1 MREYTCPGAVKVP
14 PSDNPIAA
22 LLARADTH
30 PHVAALAYRDGT
42 RFVDITTQQFVA
54 EVKELAA
61 GLIAMGIE
69 PGSRIGIFSSTR
81 YEYTYVQ
88 YAIWAVGCAMVTIY
102 ETSSAEQVRW
112 ILGDSSSVGVFCE
125 NEELKATFDEVTG
138 DLPDC
143 RHVFVID
150 EGGLDQLKEAATD
163 ETRKE
168 VDGRIKAI
176 NQDDIGLLIYTSGTT
191 GRPKGCVLTH
201 HNFIWDVRQVVSCAP
216 DLFKP
221 GNSNLMF
228 LPLAHSFAQ
237 VVQVACVTGGVK
249 IGYSTGTQNLVEELG
264 MFKPRW
270 VFSVPRVFEKVYNS
284 AKHKAD
290 SEGKGKIFDIGAG
303 VAIDFSREEQEGRV
317 SLKTKALHLVFDK
330 LLYGKLRDVFGGRL
344 KYAIS
349 GGAALGERLGHF
361 FRGIGLTV
369 LEGYGLTETT
379 AGTFVNRPGEIKI
392 GTVGRPV
399 PGVSVKIADD
409 GEVLIKGG
417 CVFRGYWNNEMA
429 TNEVFSG
436 DGWFHSGDV
445 GELDNEG
452 YLRITG
458 RKKELIVTAG
468 GKNVAPAV
476 LEDLIRA
483 HPLISQCMV
492 IGDAQPFIAALVT
505 LDPETFP
512 EWAEEVGMSDLSI
525 AELREHPRVLQAINE
540 AIDEGNQAVSKA
552 ESVRTFRIL
561 DEDFTIEGGELTP
574 TLKVKRS
581 VIGKKY
587 GHVIDEIYAK

>member
-1 MREYTCPGAVKVP
+1 MREYTSPGAVKVP
-14 PSDNPIAA
+14 PSDSPIAA
-22 LLARADTH
+22 LLGRADTH
-30 PHVAALAYRDGT
+30 PHVAALAVREGN
-42 RFVDITTQQFVA
+42 RFVDITTEELVNQVM
-54 EVKELAA
+54 ELAA
-61 GLIAMGIE
+61 GLVALGIQ
-69 PGSRIGIFSSTR
+69 PGSRIGVYSATR
-81 YEYTYVQ
+81 YEFTYAQ
-88 YAIWAVGCAMVTIY
+88 YAIWAAGCAAVTLY

-112 ILGDSSSVGVFCE
+112 SLSDSGSVGVFCE
-125 NEELKATFDEVTG
+125 NEQLKAVFDEVAG

-143 RHVFVID
+143 RHQFVID
-150 EGGLDQLKEAATD
+150 AGGLDQIKAAATND
-163 ETRKE
+163 SRAE
-168 VDGRIKAI
+168 VKQRIKAI
-176 NQDDIGLLIYTSGTT
+176 AQDDIALLIYTSGTT
-191 GRPKGCVLTH
+191 GRPKGCVLTQ
-201 HNFIWDVRQVVSCAP
+201 HNFIWDVRQVVSALP
-216 DLFKP
+216 DLFEA

-237 VVQVACVTGGVK
+237 VVQVGCVTTGVK
-249 IGYSTGTQNLVEELG
+249 IGYSTGTQNLVEEMG
-264 MFKPRW
+264 MLKPRW

-290 SEGKGKIFDIGAG
+290 SEGKGRIFDIGANI
-303 VAIDFSREEQEGRV
+303 AIEYSREDQAGKV
-317 SLKTKALHLVFDK
+317 SLKTKVLHAVFDK

-344 KYAIS
+344 EYAIS

-379 AGTFVNRPGEIKI
+379 AATFFNRPGELKI
-392 GTVGRPV
+392 GTVGHPA

-417 CVFRGYWNNEMA
+417 CVFKGYWNNEMA

-445 GELDNEG
+445 GELDNEA

-458 RKKELIVTAG
+458 RKKELIVTSG

-512 EWAEEVGMSDLSI
+512 EWAEGKGLGGMTMS
-525 AELREHPRVLQAINE
+525 ELRQDPGVLEAIQE
-540 AIDEGNQAVSKA
+540 AIDVANKAVSKA
-552 ESVRTFRIL
+552 ESVRTFRVL
-561 DEDFTIEGGELTP
+561 DEDFTIQGGELTP
-574 TLKVKRS
+574 TLKVKRAI
-581 VIGKKY
+581 IGKKY
-587 GHVIDEIYAK
+587 AHVIDEIYTE

>member
-1 MREYTCPGAVKVP
+1 MREYTSPGAVKVP
-14 PSDNPIAA
+14 PSDSPITA
-22 LLARADTH
+22 LLSRADTH
-30 PHVAALAYRDGT
+30 PHVAALAYREGN
-42 RFVDITTQQFVA
+42 RFVDITTEEFVNQ
-54 EVKELAA
+54 VMELAA
-61 GLIAMGIE
+61 GLVALGIQ
-69 PGSRIGIFSSTR
+69 PGSRIGVYSATR
-81 YEYTYVQ
+81 YEFTYAQ
-88 YAIWAVGCAMVTIY
+88 YAIWAAGCAAVTVY

-112 ILGDSSSVGVFCE
+112 SLSDSGSVGVFCE
-125 NEELKATFDEVTG
+125 NEQLKAVFDEVAG

-143 RHVFVID
+143 RHQFVID
-150 EGGLDQLKEAATD
+150 AGGLEQIKAAATND
-163 ETRKE
+163 SRAE
-168 VDGRIKAI
+168 VKQRIKAI
-176 NQDDIGLLIYTSGTT
+176 AQDDIALLIYTSGTT
-191 GRPKGCVLTH
+191 GRPKGCVLTQ
-201 HNFIWDVRQVVSCAP
+201 HNFIWDVRQVVSALP
-216 DLFKP
+216 DLFEA

-237 VVQVACVTGGVK
+237 VVQVGCVTTGVK
-249 IGYSTGTQNLVEELG
+249 IGYSTGTQNLVEEMG
-264 MFKPRW
+264 MLKPRW

-290 SEGKGKIFDIGAG
+290 SEGKGRIFDIGASI
-303 VAIDFSREEQEGRV
+303 AIEYSKQDQAGKV
-317 SLKTKALHLVFDK
+317 SLKTKVLHAVFDR

-344 KYAIS
+344 EYAIS

-379 AGTFVNRPGEIKI
+379 AATFFNRPDELKI
-392 GTVGRPV
+392 GTVGHPA

-417 CVFRGYWNNEMA
+417 CVFKGYWNNEMA

-445 GELDNEG
+445 GELDNEA

-512 EWAEEVGMSDLSI
+512 EWAEGKGLGGMTMS
-525 AELREHPRVLQAINE
+525 ELRHDPGVLEAIQE
-540 AIDEGNQAVSKA
+540 AIDVANKAVSKA

-574 TLKVKRS
+574 TLKVKRA

-587 GHVIDEIYAK
+587 AHVIDEIYTK

>member
-1 MREYTCPGAVKVP
+1 MREYTSPGAVKVP
-14 PSDNPIAA
+14 PSDSPITA
-22 LLARADTH
+22 LLSRADTH
-30 PHVAALAYRDGT
+30 PHVAALAYREGN
-42 RFVDITTQQFVA
+42 RFVDITTEEFVNQ
-54 EVKELAA
+54 VMELAA
-61 GLIAMGIE
+61 GLVALGIQ
-69 PGSRIGIFSSTR
+69 PGSRIGVYSATR
-81 YEYTYVQ
+81 YEFTYAQ
-88 YAIWAVGCAMVTIY
+88 YAIWAAGCAAVTVY

-112 ILGDSSSVGVFCE
+112 SLSDSGSVGVFCE
-125 NEELKATFDEVTG
+125 NEQLKAVFDEVAG

-143 RHVFVID
+143 RHQFVID
-150 EGGLDQLKEAATD
+150 AGGLDQIKAAATND
-163 ETRKE
+163 SRAE
-168 VDGRIKAI
+168 VKQRIKAI
-176 NQDDIGLLIYTSGTT
+176 AQDDIALLIYTSGTT
-191 GRPKGCVLTH
+191 GRPKGCVLTQ
-201 HNFIWDVRQVVSCAP
+201 HNFIWDVRQVVSALP
-216 DLFKP
+216 DLFEA

-237 VVQVACVTGGVK
+237 VVQVGCVTTGVK
-249 IGYSTGTQNLVEELG
+249 IGYSTGTQNLVEEMG
-264 MFKPRW
+264 MLKPRW

-290 SEGKGKIFDIGAG
+290 SEGKGRIFDIGASI
-303 VAIDFSREEQEGRV
+303 AIEYSKQDQAGKV
-317 SLKTKALHLVFDK
+317 SLKTKVLHAVFDR

-344 KYAIS
+344 EYAIS

-379 AGTFVNRPGEIKI
+379 AATFFNRPDELKI
-392 GTVGRPV
+392 GTVGHPA

-417 CVFRGYWNNEMA
+417 CVFKGYWNNEMA

-445 GELDNEG
+445 GELDNEA

-512 EWAEEVGMSDLSI
+512 EWAEGKGLGGMTMS
-525 AELREHPRVLQAINE
+525 ELRHDPGVLEAIQE
-540 AIDEGNQAVSKA
+540 AIDVANKAVSKA

-574 TLKVKRS
+574 TLKVKRA

-587 GHVIDEIYAK
+587 AHVIDEIYTK

>member
-1 MREYTCPGAVKVP
+1 MREYTSPGAVKVP
-14 PSDNPIAA
+14 PGDSPIAA

-30 PHVAALAYRDGT
+30 PHVAALAYRDGN
-42 RFVDITTQQFVA
+42 RFVDITTEEFVR
-54 EVKELAA
+54 EVRELAA
-61 GLIAMGIE
+61 GLVALGIE
-69 PGSRIGIFSSTR
+69 PGSRIGIFSATR
-81 YEYTYVQ
+81 YEFTYLQ
-88 YAIWAVGCAMVTIY
+88 YAIWAADCAAVTIY

-112 ILGDSSSVGVFCE
+112 IVGDSGAVGVFCE
-125 NEELKATFDEVTG
+125 NDQLKAVLDEVAG

-143 RHVFVID
+143 RHQFVI
-150 EGGLDQLKEAATD
+150 EGGGIDQLKAAATD
-163 ETRKE
+163 DARQE
-168 VDGRIKAI
+168 VDRRIKAI
-176 NQDDIGLLIYTSGTT
+176 NQDDIALLIYTSGTT
-191 GRPKGCVLTH
+191 GRPKGCVLTQ
-201 HNFIWDVRQVVSCAP
+201 HNFIWDVRQVVAGLP

-221 GNSNLMF
+221 GSSNLMF

-237 VVQVACVTGGVK
+237 VVQVGCVTTGVK
-249 IGYSTGTQNLVEELG
+249 IGYSTGAQNLVEELA
-264 MFKPRW
+264 MLRPRW

-284 AKHKAD
+284 AKRKAD
-290 SEGKGKIFDIGAG
+290 TEGKGKIFDIGVN
-303 VAIDFSREEQEGRV
+303 VAVDFSREEQAGKV
-317 SLKTKALHLVFDK
+317 SFKTKALHAIFDK
-330 LLYGKLRDVFGGRL
+330 LLFGKLRDVFGGRL
-344 KYAIS
+344 EYAIS

-379 AGTFVNRPGEIKI
+379 AATFVNRPGDIKI
-392 GTVGRPV
+392 GTVGHPI

-409 GEVLIKGG
+409 GEILIKGG
-417 CVFRGYWNNEMA
+417 CVFRGYWNNEAA
-429 TNEVFSG
+429 TEAVFSG

-445 GELDNEG
+445 GELDHEG
-452 YLRITG
+452 FLRITG

-505 LDPETFP
+505 LDPETVP
-512 EWAEEVGMSDLSI
+512 EWAAEKELGDLSM
-525 AELREHPRVLQAINE
+525 AELAVHPHVLEAVQV
-540 AIDEGNQAVSKA
+540 AIDEANKAVSKA

-587 GHVIDEIYAK
+587 GHVIDEIYTK

>member
-1 MREYTCPGAVKVP
+1 MREYTSPGAVKVP
-14 PSDNPIAA
+14 PSDSPIAA
-22 LLARADTH
+22 LLTRADTH
-30 PHVAALAYRDGT
+30 PHVAALAYRDGN
-42 RFVDITTQQFVA
+42 RFVDITTEEFVN
-54 EVKELAA
+54 EVMELAA
-61 GLIAMGIE
+61 GLVALGIQ
-69 PGSRIGIFSSTR
+69 PGSRIGVYSATR
-81 YEYTYVQ
+81 YEFTYAQ
-88 YAIWAVGCAMVTIY
+88 YAIWAAGCAAVTIY
-102 ETSSAEQVRW
+102 ETSSVEQVRW
-112 ILGDSSSVGVFCE
+112 TLGDSGAVGVFCE
-125 NEELKATFDEVTG
+125 NEQLKAVFDEVAG

-143 RHVFVID
+143 RHQLVFD
-150 EGGLDQLKEAATD
+150 AGGFDQLKAAATD
-163 ETRKE
+163 DSRAE
-168 VDGRIKAI
+168 VKRRIKAI
-176 NQDDIGLLIYTSGTT
+176 AQDDLALLIYTSGTT
-191 GRPKGCVLTH
+191 GRPKGCVLTQ
-201 HNFIWDVRQVVSCAP
+201 HNFIWDVRQVVAALP
-216 DLFKP
+216 DLFKA

-237 VVQVACVTGGVK
+237 VVQVGCVTTGVK

-264 MFKPRW
+264 MLKPRW

-290 SEGKGKIFDIGAG
+290 SEGKGKIFDIGAN
-303 VAIDFSREEQEGRV
+303 VAIDYSKEDQAGKV
-317 SLKTKALHLVFDK
+317 SLKTKVLHAVFDK
-330 LLYGKLRDVFGGRL
+330 LLYGKLREVFGGRL
-344 KYAIS
+344 EYAIS

-379 AGTFVNRPGEIKI
+379 AATFFNRPGELKI
-392 GTVGRPV
+392 GTVGHPA

-417 CVFRGYWNNEMA
+417 CVFKGYWNNEMA

-445 GELDNEG
+445 GELDSEG

-492 IGDAQPFIAALVT
+492 IGDAQPFVAALVT

-512 EWAEEVGMSDLSI
+512 GWAEEKGLGGMTN
-525 AELREHPRVLQAINE
+525 AELGEHPHVLEAVQV
-540 AIDEGNQAVSKA
+540 AIDGANKAVSKA

-561 DEDFTIEGGELTP
+561 DDDFTIEGGELTP
-574 TLKVKRS
+574 TLKVKRA

-587 GHVIDEIYAK
+587 AHVIDEIYTK

>member
-1 MREYTCPGAVKVP
+1 MREYTSPGAVKVP
-14 PSDNPIAA
+14 PSDSPITA

-30 PHVAALAYRDGT
+30 PHVAALAYRDGS
-42 RFVDITTQQFVA
+42 RFVDISTEEFVSQ
-54 EVKELAA
+54 VMELAA
-61 GLIAMGIE
+61 GLVAIGIQ
-69 PGSRIGIFSSTR
+69 PGSRIGIYSATR
-81 YEYTYVQ
+81 YEFTYLQ
-88 YAIWAVGCAMVTIY
+88 YAIWAAGCAAVTIY

-112 ILGDSSSVGVFCE
+112 TLGDSGAVGVFCE
-125 NEELKATFDEVTG
+125 NEHLKSVFDEVAG

-143 RHVFVID
+143 RHQFVID
-150 EGGLDQLKEAATD
+150 AGDFDRVKAAATD
-163 ETRKE
+163 DSRKE
-168 VDGRIKAI
+168 VGERIKAI
-176 NQDDIGLLIYTSGTT
+176 SQDDIALLIYTSGTT
-191 GRPKGCVLTH
+191 GRPKGCVLTQ
-201 HNFIWDVRQVVSCAP
+201 HNFIWDVRQVVAGLP
-216 DLFKP
+216 HLFTP
-221 GNSNLMF
+221 GSSNLMF

-237 VVQVACVTGGVK
+237 VVQVGCVTMGVK

-290 SEGKGKIFDIGAG
+290 SEGKGKIFDIGAN
-303 VAIDFSREEQEGRV
+303 VAIDYSQEEQAGKV
-317 SLKTKALHLVFDK
+317 GLKTRVLHAVFDR

-344 KYAIS
+344 EYAIS

-379 AGTFVNRPGEIKI
+379 AATFVNRPGDIKI
-392 GTVGRPV
+392 GTVGHPI

-417 CVFRGYWNNEMA
+417 CVFKGYWNNEVA

-445 GELDNEG
+445 GELDSEG
-452 YLRITG
+452 FLRITG

-512 EWAEEVGMSDLSI
+512 EWSAEKGLGDLSV
-525 AELREHPRVLQAINE
+525 AEVHQHPHVLE
-540 AIDEGNQAVSKA
+540 AIQVAIDGANKAVSKA
-552 ESVRTFRIL
+552 ESVRVFRIL

-574 TLKVKRS
+574 TLKVKRA

-587 GHVIDEIYAK
+587 GHVISEIYSR

>member
-1 MREYTCPGAVKVP
+1 MREYTSPGAVKVP
-14 PSDNPIAA
+14 PSDSPIAA

-30 PHVAALAYRDGT
+30 PRTAALAYRDGD
-42 RFVDITTQQFVA
+42 RFVDITTEQFVS
-54 EVKELAA
+54 EVMELAA
-61 GLIAMGIE
+61 GLVALGIQ
-69 PGSRIGIFSSTR
+69 PGSRVGVYSATR
-81 YEYTYVQ
+81 YEFTYVQ
-88 YAIWAVGCAMVTIY
+88 YAIWAAGCAAVTIY

-112 ILGDSSSVGVFCE
+112 TLGDSGAVAVFCE
-125 NEELKATFDEVTG
+125 SPALKAVFDGVSA

-143 RHVFVID
+143 RHQFVID
-150 EGGLDQLKEAATD
+150 AGGLDQIKAAATD
-163 ETRKE
+163 DSRKE
-168 VDGRIKAI
+168 VKARIKAI
-176 NQDDIGLLIYTSGTT
+176 AQDDIALLIYTSGTT
-191 GRPKGCVLTH
+191 GRPKGCVLTQ
-201 HNFIWDVRQVVSCAP
+201 HNFIWDVRQVVSSQM
-216 DLFKP
+216 DLFTA

-237 VVQVACVTGGVK
+237 VVQVACVTMGVK
-249 IGYSTGTQNLVEELG
+249 IGYSTGTKNLVEELG
-264 MFKPRW
+264 IFKPRW

-290 SEGKGKIFDIGAG
+290 SEGKGKIFDIGAR
-303 VAIDFSREEQEGRV
+303 VAIDYSKEEQAGNV
-317 SLKTKALHLVFDK
+317 SLKTKVLHAVFDK

-344 KYAIS
+344 EYAIS
-349 GGAALGERLGHF
+349 GGAALGDRLGHF

-379 AGTFVNRPGEIKI
+379 AATVFNRKGEIKI
-392 GTVGRPV
+392 GTVGRPA
-399 PGVSVKIADD
+399 PGVSLKIADD
-409 GEVLIKGG
+409 GEILIKGG
-417 CVFRGYWNNEMA
+417 CVFKGYWNNEVA

-436 DGWFHSGDV
+436 DGWFQSGDV
-445 GELDNEG
+445 GELDDEG
-452 YLRITG
+452 FLRITG

-492 IGDAQPFIAALVT
+492 IGDNQPFIAALVT

-512 EWAEEVGMSDLSI
+512 QWAEENNLGGKSI
-525 AELREHPRVLQAINE
+525 GELRDEPAVLE
-540 AIDEGNQAVSKA
+540 AIQVAIDGANKAVSKA

-574 TLKVKRS
+574 TLKVKRAI
-581 VIGKKY
+581 IGKKY
-587 GHVIDEIYAK
+587 GHVIDEIYTK

>member
-1 MREYTCPGAVKVP
+1 MRDYTSPGAVKVP
-14 PSDNPIAA
+14 PNDSPIAA

-30 PHVAALAYRDGT
+30 PHVAALAHREGG
-42 RFVDITTQQFVA
+42 RFVDITTEELLR

-61 GLIAMGIE
+61 GLVAIGVE
-69 PGSRIGIFSSTR
+69 PGSRLGIYSGTR
-81 YEYTYVQ
+81 YEFTYLQ
-88 YAIWAVGCAMVTIY
+88 YAVWAAGCAPVTIY

-112 ILGDSSSVGVFCE
+112 ILGDSGSVGVFCE
-125 NEELKATFDEVTG
+125 NENLKATFDEVAA

-143 RHVFVID
+143 RHQFVID
-150 EGGLDQLKEAATD
+150 QGGLDQLKAAATD
-163 ETRKE
+163 DSREE
-168 VDGRIKAI
+168 VESRIKSI
-176 NQDDIGLLIYTSGTT
+176 SQDDIALLIYTSGTT
-191 GRPKGCVLTH
+191 GRPKGCVLTQ
-201 HNFIWDVRQVVSCAP
+201 HNFIWDVRQVVSAMP

-237 VVQVACVTGGVK
+237 VVQVGCVTAGVK

-270 VFSVPRVFEKVYNS
+270 VFSVPRVFEKVFNS

-290 SEGKGKIFDIGAG
+290 SEGKGKIFEVGVK
-303 VAIDFSREEQEGRV
+303 VAIDFSREDQQGKV
-317 SLKTKALHLVFDK
+317 SLKTRALHAVFDR

-344 KYAIS
+344 EYAIS

-369 LEGYGLTETT
+369 IEGYGLTETT
-379 AGTFVNRPGEIKI
+379 AATFFNRPGDIKV
-392 GTVGRPV
+392 GTVGHPA
-399 PGVSVKIADD
+399 PGVSVRIADD

-417 CVFRGYWNNEMA
+417 CVFKGYWNNEVA

-445 GELDNEG
+445 GELDDEG
-452 YLRITG
+452 FLRITG

-512 EWAEEVGMSDLSI
+512 VWVEEKGLSGLTG
-525 AELREHPRVLQAINE
+525 AELREHPQVLEEIQT
-540 AIDEGNQAVSKA
+540 AIDLGNKAVSKA

-574 TLKVKRS
+574 TLKVKRA

-587 GHVIDEIYAK
+587 GHIINEIYSR

>member
-1 MREYTCPGAVKVP
+1 MREYTSPGAVKVP
-14 PSDNPIAA
+14 PSDSPIAA
-22 LLARADTH
+22 LLTRTDTH
-30 PHVAALAYRDGT
+30 PHVAALAYRDGH
-42 RFVDITTQQFVA
+42 RFVDITTEEFTG

-61 GLIAMGIE
+61 GLVALGVE
-69 PGSRIGIFSSTR
+69 PGARIGIYSGTR
-81 YEYTYVQ
+81 YEFTYLQ
-88 YAIWAVGCAMVTIY
+88 YAIWAAGCAAVTIY

-112 ILGDSSSVGVFCE
+112 ILGDSGAVAVFCE
-125 NEELKATFDEVTG
+125 TDHLKAIFDEVAG
-138 DLPDC
+138 DVPDC
-143 RHVFVID
+143 RHQFVID
-150 EGGLDQLKEAATD
+150 TGGLDQLKAAAID
-163 ETRKE
+163 DGRKE
-168 VDGRIKAI
+168 VDRRIKAI
-176 NQDDIGLLIYTSGTT
+176 TQDDIALLIYTSGTT
-191 GRPKGCVLTH
+191 GRPKGCALTQY
-201 HNFIWDVRQVVSCAP
+201 NFIWDVRQVVSALP
-216 DLFKP
+216 DLFTP

-237 VVQVACVTGGVK
+237 VVQVACVTTGVK
-249 IGYSTGTQNLVEELG
+249 IGYSTGTANLVEELG
-264 MFKPRW
+264 MLKPRW
-270 VFSVPRVFEKVYNS
+270 VFSVPRVFEKVYNG

-290 SEGKGKIFDIGAG
+290 SEGKGKIFDIGAD
-303 VAIDFSREEQEGRV
+303 VAIDFSREEQAGKV
-317 SLKTKALHLVFDK
+317 SLKTKALHAVFDK
-330 LLYGKLRDVFGGRL
+330 LMYGKLRDVFGGRL
-344 KYAIS
+344 EYAIS

-379 AGTFVNRPGEIKI
+379 AATFFNRPGDIKI
-392 GTVGRPV
+392 GTVGHPA

-417 CVFRGYWNNEMA
+417 CVFKGYWNNEVA
-429 TNEVFSG
+429 TSEVFSS

-458 RKKELIVTAG
+458 RKKELIVTTG

-512 EWAEEVGMSDLSI
+512 EWAEQKGLGGQSI
-525 AELREHPRVLQAINE
+525 AELREHPHLLE
-540 AIDEGNQAVSKA
+540 AVQVAVDEANKAVSKA

-561 DEDFTIEGGELTP
+561 EEDFTIEGGELTP
-574 TLKVKRS
+574 TLKVKRAI
-581 VIGKKY
+581 IGKKY
-587 GHVIDEIYAK
+587 RHVIDEIYSK